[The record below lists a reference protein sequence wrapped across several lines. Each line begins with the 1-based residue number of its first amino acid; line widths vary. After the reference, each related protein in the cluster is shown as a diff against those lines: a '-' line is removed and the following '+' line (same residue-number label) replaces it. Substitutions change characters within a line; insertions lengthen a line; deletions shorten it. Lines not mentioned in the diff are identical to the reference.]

1 MLYLVLICV
10 IGYFAYKNVPS
21 QDSFRD
27 YIKKAQGNE
36 SQSKWI
42 PKFLRSLAREPAYD
56 YQSYGLFS
64 LVTIRR
70 SGQLYLGF
78 MSIWIPLSVPD
89 GGEQQGDAQ
98 RGYQQT
104 DQLHGVQVDGQ
115 IESLQQQA
123 IDAKRSK
130 QFKYAGDLYQ
140 KCAQLCLQAA
150 NRELQSG
157 GGVEAASMFEDAYKC
172 FKQSG
177 DSHSLCLQSLQN
189 AAELYEQYDRSMN
202 RAARCY
208 DTLSDMQMDK
218 PDQAILSLRKVVDCY
233 QVDDDI
239 RAVYARYKLVNAYA
253 TTSRYREALSEV
265 DNLLKCPRFEE
276 AYKFRINEIIL
287 CSCLCSLGVSRQFI
301 DFIAMQKRLSEEFPA
316 FDASREGQLCRDLI
330 KAYDT
335 SDSTQWT
342 AVINAFF
349 SLSPLSSTERWKM
362 DILKSQS
369 DKLDHS
375 ELT

>member
-1 MLYLVLICV
+1 MLYLVFIGV
-10 IGYFAYKNVPS
+10 IGYFAFKNVPT

-42 PKFLRSLAREPAYD
+42 PKFLRSLAREPAFD

-70 SGQLYLGF
+70 SGQVYLGF

-89 GGEQQGDAQ
+89 GGDQNGDAQ
-98 RGYQQT
+98 RT

-123 IDAKRSK
+123 INAKRSR
-130 QFKYAGDLYQ
+130 QYKYAGDLYQ
-140 KCAQLCLQAA
+140 KCAQLCSQIA

-157 GGVEAASMFEDAYKC
+157 SGVEAASMYEDAYKC
-172 FKQSG
+172 YKQSG
-177 DSHSLCLQSLQN
+177 DSHQLCLQSLQK

-208 DTLSDMQMDK
+208 DTIGDMQMDR
-218 PDQAILSLRKVVDCY
+218 PDKAILSLRKVVDFY
-233 QVDDDI
+233 QADDDI

-253 TTSRYREALSEV
+253 TTNRYKEAVSEV
-265 DNLLKCPRFEE
+265 DDLMKSPRFEE
-276 AYKFRINEIIL
+276 TYKFRINEIIL
-287 CSCLCSLGVSRQFI
+287 CSCLCTLGVSGQFI
-301 DFIAMQKRLSEEFPA
+301 DFITKYKRMVEEFPA
-316 FDASREGQLCRDLI
+316 FDASREGQLCQDLI
-330 KAYDT
+330 QAYDT
-335 SDSTQWT
+335 SNSTEWT
-342 AVINAFF
+342 SLVSAFY
-349 SLSPLSSTERWKM
+349 SLRPLSSNERWKI
-362 DILKSQS
+362 DILKSYA